1 MAGGRNA
8 GKGGAKR
15 PTRPSGSKAKA
26 RSSRRRQKGAAE
38 YTKEAVAE
46 WRKAARL
53 AMAAWAPKK
62 GERAGDAVDA
72 LLAKL
77 GPPGKLVSKVG
88 LGSRI
93 VERLRPASGAGSA
106 GPQAA
111 ELGANGNGRPSE
123 LRVPIQESIEI
134 AVPLSAAYALAVEF
148 EGYPRFLEHAESV
161 RVLDQSS
168 DSFETNLRGRGRTIE
183 IDILHR
189 TREARTESSGNKTP

>member
-53 AMAAWAPKK
+53 AMAAWAPKT

-72 LLAKL
+72 VPAKL
-77 GPPGKLVSKVG
+77 GRPGQPDSKVG
-88 LGSRI
+88 LGRTDDQ
-93 VERLRPASGAGSA
+93 RLRPPSRVGWAG
-106 GPQAA
+106 
-111 ELGANGNGRPSE
+111 
-123 LRVPIQESIEI
+123 
-134 AVPLSAAYALAVEF
+134 
-148 EGYPRFLEHAESV
+148 
-161 RVLDQSS
+161 
-168 DSFETNLRGRGRTIE
+168 
-183 IDILHR
+183 
-189 TREARTESSGNKTP
+189 